1 MQPDLPD
8 TLGRGNAPPAD
19 QCEYSIAYLQY
30 KVSDKPHQTT
40 CQQDKW
46 TSEKGAVGISQVAER
61 PSLRVFEPPARSTS
75 CRPTSPPVLSK
86 CAMCDTPR
94 LGNASSRA
102 FIPRTKSAL
111 TQILGLRPVSVQD
124 IEDLPTLSPWTISC
138 EFYPSSSMFHLV
150 LMMAG
155 PLCRDLRFKVDSDTT
170 AAIRPFLRSVLGPMR
185 EKSTDWLERSRHDSP
200 PRCLPRLDS
209 PPLFTRIARGS
220 SIYTGVRQIA
230 EKGASNP
237 MRIPDLASML
247 QQASPE
253 LMSSEDGDINAHHHM
268 QVVDG

>member
-1 MQPDLPD
+1 
-8 TLGRGNAPPAD
+8 
-19 QCEYSIAYLQY
+19 
-30 KVSDKPHQTT
+30 
-40 CQQDKW
+40 
-46 TSEKGAVGISQVAER
+46 
-61 PSLRVFEPPARSTS
+61 
-75 CRPTSPPVLSK
+75 
-86 CAMCDTPR
+86 
-94 LGNASSRA
+94 
-102 FIPRTKSAL
+102 
-111 TQILGLRPVSVQD
+111 
-124 IEDLPTLSPWTISC
+124 
-138 EFYPSSSMFHLV
+138 MFHLV

-170 AAIRPFLRSVLGPMR
+170 AAIRPFLQSVLGLMR
-185 EKSTDWLERSRHDSP
+185 EKSTDWLERTPHVPEFLSHDSP

-268 QVVDG
+268 QVVDGWSVSKSPRWI